1 MKEKF
6 DNFNNKVEKIINDV
20 ENVDEKTRKKLEE
33 QVKKEFEEY
42 KKDVLDDNV
51 SLYDDK
57 PFIQKLIFILVGV
70 VFFPVGYALYFLI
83 NDNKKYKWQANYLVK
98 ASTVGLVL
106 SIIGVVLE
114 IISNFVEGIL

>member
-6 DNFNNKVEKIINDV
+6 DDFNNKVEKIINDV

-57 PFIQKLIFILVGV
+57 PFIQKLMFILVGV

-98 ASTVGLVL
+98 ASTCGLVL
-106 SIIGVVLE
+106 SLIGLVLE
-114 IISNFVEGIL
+114 IISNFIKGIL